1 MKIGN
6 VPVTKSI
13 PAKQWAQVAEEADG
27 IDRRGKTP
35 DVTSSLGKF

>member
-27 IDRRGKTP
+27 IDRGKTP